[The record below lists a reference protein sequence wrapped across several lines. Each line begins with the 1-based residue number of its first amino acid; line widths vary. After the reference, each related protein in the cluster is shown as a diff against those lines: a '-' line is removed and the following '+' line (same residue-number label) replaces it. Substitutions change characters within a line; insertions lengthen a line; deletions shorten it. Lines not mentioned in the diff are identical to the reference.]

1 MNDVTWDTPDAHGA
15 GAPWG
20 NITNVAPN
28 YLAFSINAP
37 DGVLSVAFNVP
48 QEAGAYSFQ
57 ELVTSESLYP
67 GPTALTSTA
76 PSLPEGGGI
85 GSDGAPGDLDGS
97 SDGPDGSTGD
107 LDGSSDGPDEASDG
121 ASGTTAIPLALTG
134 TVEITS
140 SKYGSCDSSVGCQY
154 DYTGHMALLDTA
166 RGIAALDIMFTASNS
181 AIPIGMCANESSG
194 DVPF

>member
-97 SDGPDGSTGD
+97 SDGPD
-107 LDGSSDGPDEASDG
+107 EASDG

-154 DYTGHMALLDTA
+154 DYTGHMALVDTA